1 MLDNILLYVITGILG
16 AITPLID
23 KVNLQKFRWF
33 DYIFIREFIF
43 IIGYGLIVYFFSKE
57 NLFKKITGLNLN
69 AKTILLLG
77 GVVSLIYHVLLFHI
91 FEQDFEKEGM
101 SKVVITLMMTTVIFS
116 FLIDKFYIGTKFNW
130 LNYLGI
136 VFLLLGIIL
145 LKGF

>member
-1 MLDNILLYVITGILG
+1 
-16 AITPLID
+16 
-23 KVNLQKFRWF
+23 
-33 DYIFIREFIF
+33 
-43 IIGYGLIVYFFSKE
+43 
-57 NLFKKITGLNLN
+57 
-69 AKTILLLG
+69 
-77 GVVSLIYHVLLFHI
+77 LIYHVLLFHI